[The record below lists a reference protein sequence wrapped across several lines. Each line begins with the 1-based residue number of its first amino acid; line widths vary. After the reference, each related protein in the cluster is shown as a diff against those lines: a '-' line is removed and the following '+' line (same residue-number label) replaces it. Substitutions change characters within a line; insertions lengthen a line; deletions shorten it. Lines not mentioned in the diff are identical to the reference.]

1 MTATPTTLRARTD
14 DMERTTMRMRTT
26 SPSTVMAF
34 TLALLAPTLLVAA
47 PGPAFESVL
56 QPYESVRAA
65 LVADDFAASRE
76 PARALE
82 EAIGALGDLTA
93 ETAGVPVGKLDEVR
107 ALLPELRGA
116 AGELPAAGDL
126 QETRDA
132 FYALSKPLV
141 RWRQAAGDGPAV
153 VYCSM
158 KKRSWLQPGDADVG
172 NPYYGQQM
180 ARCGDV
186 VSKDSATAGD

>member
-14 DMERTTMRMRTT
+14 DMEKSTMRI
-26 SPSTVMAF
+26 PSTVMAF
-34 TLALLAPTLLVAA
+34 TLALLTPALLAAA

-56 QPYESVRAA
+56 QPYEAVRAA

-82 EAIGALGDLTA
+82 EAIGALDDLTA
-93 ETAGVPVGKLDEVR
+93 ETAGVPAGKLDEVR
-107 ALLPELRGA
+107 ALLPELRDA
-116 AGELPAAGDL
+116 AGELTAAGDIA
-126 QETRDA
+126 TARDA

-141 RWRQAAGDGPAV
+141 RWRQLAGRGPAV

-158 KKRSWLQPGDADVG
+158 KKRSWLQPPAGEIG
-172 NPYYGQQM
+172 NPYYGQTM

-186 VSKDSATAGD
+186 VSKAGGEAGD